1 MDFFLTVRK
10 IKKITQYAV
19 LTDFPYAKKE
29 KKNSNSNCAV

>member
-19 LTDFPYAKKE
+19 LTDSLTRKK
-29 KKNSNSNCAV
+29 KKK